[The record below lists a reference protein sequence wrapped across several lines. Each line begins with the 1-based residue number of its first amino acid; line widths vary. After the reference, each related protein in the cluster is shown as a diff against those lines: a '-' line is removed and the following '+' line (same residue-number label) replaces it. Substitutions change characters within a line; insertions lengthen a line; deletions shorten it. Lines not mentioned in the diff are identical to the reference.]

1 MELTLKR
8 IAKRDTYTIGKLYVD
23 GKYVC
28 DTLEPKDRGLN
39 YRMPLAEIKR
49 KKVYGQT
56 AIPTGRYEVL
66 MNICS
71 PKYSQKQK
79 WKEYNGGFMPRL
91 KNVPAYSGVLFH
103 PGNTEKDT
111 DGCPL
116 VGENKLVGK
125 VINSEATFKRLYPI
139 MLDAHNRGEK
149 ITVEVI

>member
-23 GKYVC
+23 GSYFC
-28 DTLEPKDRGLN
+28 DTIEDKDRGLN
-39 YRMPLAEIKR
+39 NHMPLAEIKR
-49 KKVYGQT
+49 KKVYAQT
-56 AIPTGRYEVL
+56 AIPTGKYEVL
-66 MNICS
+66 MDICS
-71 PKYSQKQK
+71 PKYSQKPK

-91 KNVPAYSGVLFH
+91 KDVPGYSGVLIH
-103 PGNTEKDT
+103 PGNTENDT
-111 DGCPL
+111 MGCLL
-116 VGENKLVGK
+116 VGENKVVGK